1 MVGSAKEIAV
11 AMEDLSRC
19 VCGQIAKSK
28 YVCESTDCNSEFCF
42 QCMQK
47 YIHGRTIIP
56 YKLCESH
63 YHSEIKCWGL
73 DEELAEW
80 ESIVASTL
88 RSIASNKRSIA
99 SNKALLESK
108 NVKPALILLGLVL
121 LGVGGINWGTEEAEI
136 LIGIGALAFLY
147 GFAIMPITEA
157 SLKSTEASLKSNE
170 ATLVELISS
179 IPDNNPSERPRLP
192 EREII
197 TITNESVK
205 EYLVFI

>member
-11 AMEDLSRC
+11 AIDDMSRC

-56 YKLCESH
+56 YKLCEPH
-63 YHSEIKCWGL
+63 FHSEIKCKKL
-73 DEELAEW
+73 DEDLLEW
-80 ESIVASTL
+80 ENEVDKKLNSISSAKS
-88 RSIASNKRSIA
+88 
-99 SNKALLESK
+99 LLESK
-108 NVKPALILLGLVL
+108 TVKPGLLLLGLIF
-121 LGVGGINWGTEEAEI
+121 LGVGGAAMSANEPDSE
-136 LIGIGALAFLY
+136 GIIVLGVLLLFSGLS
-147 GFAIMPITEA
+147 IMPITEA
-157 SLKSTEASLKSNE
+157 GLKNDEEVLE
-170 ATLVELISS
+170 ELISN

>member
-11 AMEDLSRC
+11 AIDDLSRC

-63 YHSEIKCWGL
+63 FHSEIKCIKL
-73 DEELAEW
+73 DEDLLKW
-80 ESIVASTL
+80 ENEVDKKLKSISFA
-88 RSIASNKRSIA
+88 RG
-99 SNKALLESK
+99 LLESK
-108 NVKPALILLGLVL
+108 TVKPGLLLLGLIF
-121 LGVGGINWGTEEAEI
+121 LGVGGAAMFANEPDTE
-136 LIGIGALAFLY
+136 GIIVLGLLLL
-147 GFAIMPITEA
+147 FAGLTIMPITEA
-157 SLKSTEASLKSNE
+157 GLKSDEEDLE
-170 ATLVELISS
+170 ELISN
-179 IPDNNPSERPRLP
+179 IPDNNPSERPRLS
-192 EREII
+192 ERKII